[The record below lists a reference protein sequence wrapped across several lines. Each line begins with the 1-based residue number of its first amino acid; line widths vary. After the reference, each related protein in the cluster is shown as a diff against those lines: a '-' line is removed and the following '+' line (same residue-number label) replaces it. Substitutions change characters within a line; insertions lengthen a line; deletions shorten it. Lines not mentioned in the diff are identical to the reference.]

1 MGNSKCVNNNFWVQY
16 SQGKLSK
23 TEINNILLH
32 IEKCRLCA
40 EIKEGIDKMKNP
52 SELSKITNEINKSID
67 RKISQNSIYKL
78 FIRYSSVAAI
88 FIVVVGLAWYYTN
101 KKKPEVVIDKIEKTI
116 DQNILENK
124 VDSPE
129 SYTDN
134 YDLQNKIIDSKGFEE
149 KSINETLDTTFYS
162 EKNISEDKVIQ
173 LESSGAIAK
182 SDENSENN
190 AEETIEDK
198 KSDEP
203 SKNDKETETVKP
215 SSTGKNNRL
224 KKSKRIAESE
234 NPAIPNYKS
243 ISAND
248 DYDLK
253 TTNFTED
260 SIFYSFAI
268 NLYNYSK
275 FDSCLLYI
283 NSKEPQVKSHYYEKL
298 QFLKANVLIKL
309 NRNEEAKLVLK
320 NLIAIK
326 GTHYRKAKRLLKT
339 LK

>member
-1 MGNSKCVNNNFWVQY
+1 MGNSKCVNNNFWLQY
-16 SQGKLSK
+16 SQGKLSN

-32 IEKCRLCA
+32 IEKCKLCA
-40 EIKEGIDKMKNP
+40 EIKEGIDKMKKP
-52 SELSKITNEINKSID
+52 SELSKITNEIDKEID
-67 RKISQNSIYKL
+67 KKISQNSIYKL

-88 FIVVVGLAWYYTN
+88 FIVVVGLAWYFTN

-129 SYTDN
+129 KYTDN
-134 YDLQNKIIDSKGFEE
+134 YNLQNKIIDSKDFEE
-149 KSINETLDTTFYS
+149 KSIKETLDTTFYS

-173 LESSGAIAK
+173 PESSGAIAK
-182 SDENSENN
+182 SDENSEDI
-190 AEETIEDK
+190 EETIEDT
-198 KSDEP
+198 KSNEP
-203 SKNDKETETVKP
+203 NRNDKGTETVKP

-243 ISAND
+243 ITAND

-253 TTNFTED
+253 ATNFTED
-260 SIFYSFAI
+260 SIFYFYAI

-275 FDSCLLYI
+275 FDSCLLHI
-283 NSKEPQVKSHYYEKL
+283 NSKETQVKSHYYEKL